1 MGGISNSSAPSSY
14 SGPSS
19 YGAPSSSGSAKA
31 HAPYAS
37 SGQSGDN
44 LQVKSTSGIW
54 GYQGGTNNAS
64 SNVGN
69 GGQYNITNNSS
80 QVINYNYSPNIQA
93 ISSQDG
99 PVPTFHE
106 LDKNKRKNQPSGNS
120 SASGAGIGQAI
131 GSIGSSTY
139 VTNATKA
146 VQESTYLASASDTI
160 KRTVGVDIRA
170 AIGGKSLA
178 ESAEERLRK
187 DMEGSGPGYGGYR
200 GSYQGIQIPTDSGP
214 SGSSYRNP
222 TSGYQPTQIKATSS
236 NRWQAEAQKQI
247 EEKEKQTTEKA
258 KALFGG
264 SQSRG
269 KRLDDDSDEESGS
282 IPQRET

>member
-14 SGPSS
+14 SGPAS
-19 YGAPSSSGSAKA
+19 YGAPSSSASGKV
-31 HAPYAS
+31 HAPYSS

-54 GYQGGTNNAS
+54 GYQGGTNNTS

-106 LDKNKRKNQPSGNS
+106 LDRNKRKNLPSNS
-120 SASGAGIGQAI
+120 STSGAGIGQAI
-131 GSIGSSTY
+131 GSIGNSTY

-187 DMEGSGPGYGGYR
+187 DMEASGPGYGGYR
-200 GSYQGIQIPTDSGP
+200 GSYQGV
-214 SGSSYRNP
+214 
-222 TSGYQPTQIKATSS
+222 
-236 NRWQAEAQKQI
+236 
-247 EEKEKQTTEKA
+247 
-258 KALFGG
+258 
-264 SQSRG
+264 
-269 KRLDDDSDEESGS
+269 
-282 IPQRET
+282 